1 MSKLKEL
8 IEEKCFNG
16 VEFRNLSDC
25 CNILDNKRKPVTKS
39 SREKGKYPYYG
50 ANGIQDYVSDY
61 IFDGTF
67 VLVGEDGSV
76 ITPSGNPVVN
86 WAEGKIWVN
95 NHAHIIEEIDGVL
108 LRYLYYYI
116 QSVNVRELIHGNIP
130 KLNQGDFKNIR
141 VAVPPLEVQ
150 QEIVHVL
157 DNFSFLSAELSAELK
172 ARQKQY
178 EYYRNKLLSFEET
191 AETLD
196 TLHTHTHTH
205 GYFNEQKIKY
215 IKLSDMAEIYDG
227 THQTPH
233 YRDNGISF
241 ISVENI
247 NNIYGSKKYIS
258 KEDYNKYKIKPRIN
272 DLFMTRIG
280 TIGKCAVYD
289 KKIDL
294 AYYVSLALIRPNND
308 VINTKYL
315 KYVIESSIGQS
326 ELRKRTLVHAVPI
339 KVNKDEI
346 GKIILPVPS
355 LKIQEEIIKI
365 LDKFDKLTNDILEG
379 LPAEI
384 KARQKQY
391 EYYRNK
397 LLTFKELV

>member
-1 MSKLKEL
+1 MSRLEEL
-8 IEEKCFNG
+8 IKEKCPEG

-39 SREKGKYPYYG
+39 AREKGKYPYYG

-157 DNFSFLSAELSAELK
+157 DNFSLLSAELSAELK

-205 GYFNEQKIKY
+205 THGYFNEQKIEWL
-215 IKLSDMAEIYDG
+215 KLIDIAVRNKGTAITAQKMKEINKKDG
-227 THQTPH
+227 KVKVFAAGNTIA
-233 YRDNGISF
+233 YVD
-241 ISVENI
+241 VEDI
-247 NNIYGSKKYIS
+247 P
-258 KEDYNKYKIKPRIN
+258 KEDIIMLPSIIVKSRGY
-272 DLFMTRIG
+272 IG
-280 TIGKCAVYD
+280 FEYYD
-289 KKIDL
+289 KPFTNKAELWSYTVDNR
-294 AYYVSLALIRPNND
+294 VNQ
-308 VINTKYL
+308 
-315 KYVIESSIGQS
+315 KYVYYYLLSKQKELQKTARAQSVKLPQIYHYNTDNLLIPIPSI
-326 ELRKRTLVHAVPI
+326 
-339 KVNKDEI
+339 D
-346 GKIILPVPS
+346 
-355 LKIQEEIIKI
+355 IQEKIVNI
-365 LDKFDKLTNDILEG
+365 LDKFDKLTTDISEG

-384 KARQKQY
+384 EVRQKQY